1 MNAGEKDEILYSR
14 YLSEGNEAD
23 LRILLERYNESLTLF
38 LFGIVHNME
47 DAEEL
52 MLDAFAAAAAGRSAF
67 AGRSSFKTWLFSIGH
82 KLALMHLRKNRIRT
96 VPLEEAHGADLQ
108 SPEPAEFRILEE
120 ERHYRLYQALDSLHP
135 EYRQV
140 LYLLYFEEMKAEEI
154 CRVMKKNRKQ
164 IYNLADR
171 GRRALKEKLGDVP
184 CDLHD

>member
-1 MNAGEKDEILYSR
+1 MKEEKDEILYSR
-14 YLSEGNEAD
+14 YLSERNEAD

-38 LFGIVHNME
+38 LYGIVHNME

-52 MLDAFAAAAAGRSAF
+52 MLDAFAAAAAGRSPF
-67 AGRSSFKTWLFSIGH
+67 AGKSTFKTWLFSIGH

-96 VPLEEAHGADLQ
+96 VPFEEAHGTSLYGSELAD
-108 SPEPAEFRILEE
+108 FGILEE
-120 ERHYRLYQALDSLHP
+120 ERNIRLYQALDSINP

-140 LYLLYFEEMKAEEI
+140 LYLLYFEEMKVEEI

-171 GRRALKEKLGDVP
+171 GRRALKEKLGDVQR
-184 CDLHD
+184 DLLS